1 MSKGGIKMSNIDLWC
16 QYTKTRDKKIKDELI
31 ILYIDLVKHIAGRL
45 YNNYGKN
52 VEYEDLVSY
61 GIFGLLDAIDKYDPL
76 KNVKFETYAYIR
88 IRGAIIDQLR
98 SLDWIPRSI
107 RQKHKKIEKAYIVL
121 ENKLGR
127 NPDDVEV
134 AEYLKISLA
143 ELNNIFAEISS
154 LSIVSLEEKI
164 MSNANFAIV
173 AEDID
178 YNPEECIEREEVKN
192 ILIKGLDTLSER
204 EQKIIRLY
212 YYSELTYKEIS
223 NILNISESRIS
234 QIHTKS
240 IMKLKS
246 KLSDI

>member
-1 MSKGGIKMSNIDLWC
+1 MSNIDLWC
-16 QYTKTRDKKIKDELI
+16 QYTKTRDKNIKDQLI
-31 ILYIDLVKHIAGRL
+31 VEHIDLVKNIAGRL

-107 RQKHKKIEKAYIVL
+107 RQKHKNIEKAYIAL

-127 NPDDVEV
+127 NPEDGEV
-134 AEYLKISLA
+134 AEYLKISLG
-143 ELNNIFAEISS
+143 ELNDIFAEISS

-164 MSNANFAIV
+164 MSNANFSIV
-173 AEDID
+173 SDDID
-178 YNPEECIEREEVKN
+178 YNPEECIQREEVKN
-192 ILIKGLDTLSER
+192 SLIKGLDALSER

-234 QIHTKS
+234 QIHTKA